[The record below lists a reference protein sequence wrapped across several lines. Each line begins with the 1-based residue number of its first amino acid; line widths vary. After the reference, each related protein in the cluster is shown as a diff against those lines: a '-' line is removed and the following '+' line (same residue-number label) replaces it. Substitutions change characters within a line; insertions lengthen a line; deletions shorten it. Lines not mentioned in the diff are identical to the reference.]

1 MNFELLL
8 VGVGGIFLIW
18 LWAFIYQ
25 LLNSR
30 TRMRTHDPKR
40 IVPINLLNNKDGII
54 IAEGRG
60 HLVYINDR
68 IREWFNLN
76 GADANLSIL
85 VNRIHP
91 PDLFHDLFAEEG
103 RATLRVGARQVEA
116 VSHTIPTVEGRRM
129 VVVLRELT
137 AESETDQLD
146 SNQALMVIQE
156 ISSAIISG
164 LDLTQTMNTILSAVG
179 RVIHFDGGEVTL
191 WDQTLNVLRPVGSI
205 GNRYRQRNGASGSN
219 GNAQYDSEEGYT
231 GWIARYRQP
240 LLLGDVEVRSD
251 VRPKDEVSSFLSYIG
266 LPLLVNDRFIGTL
279 ELVSQER
286 YAFDHEDLALLE
298 TIAGQAAVAI
308 ENARLATDQANRL
321 LQLTGLQSI
330 AQTMSDQTE
339 AYELYQILHERLA
352 SLMHVDLCGLLLF
365 DPDTEALVSQL
376 PFYGAPDSVISL
388 FRIPVPHDSTAYQL
402 WQEAPWWYSNT
413 VLQDDIVSALNMRG
427 LTEALVLRTAALVPM
442 NIGPNRI
449 GAVLVANKR
458 DGGKFNED
466 DMRLLSIFSAQ
477 ATIVVENANLYERE
491 RRYIA
496 ELANLEEMTRVAR
509 SSNDTHSIFT
519 QITERVA
526 KLLKVEMCGFL
537 FYEPLKNPT
546 DDKVAI
552 LTAQSPFYGVD
563 EESIQFYQIPVVR
576 GSIFEKL
583 HQSHGYWYSNE
594 LGHETWPGALSFA
607 QLASMVGMRRVML
620 APMTISG
627 DQYVFL
633 QVANKED
640 DFGPNDG
647 RVLTISAS
655 QASVLLDNIQL
666 YGDVQR
672 LTNETEGLRRI
683 TEKVASRLTIDEIV
697 NEVISEIAEIMD
709 AQTAAIAFLEP
720 SKGQLVYRPE
730 TAYGV
735 QMDGPMTMDIYSGG
749 FNQSPVMSRRPFR
762 SADVQRDKRILPVY
776 REMAEKLGIQNT
788 ILVPLVINQ
797 RAVGELGVGNKRRG
811 SFDKHDERLLMA
823 IAAQIAAAIE
833 RTRLYASTDA
843 DLQTLAQEQQ
853 ALDRV
858 SRELNQTLLLDRIL
872 EVIRG
877 EALRTTQ
884 ADDVSVVL
892 FNPETVAPTANDIET
907 RLSTQPLFEQ
917 DVHKQLAP
925 VEQHMLEI
933 NETYIVED
941 YYGSDLDAV
950 PADARSAIVQPI
962 RFGEHVVGLIH
973 IYTQKPHSF
982 SKETVSFIDR
992 LGQQASLAVSNA
1004 RRYQEQVRVNERLR
1018 RRAQQ
1023 VQQIFAFSQ
1032 MLREGASLA
1041 ELMQEVAHAISETV
1055 LFDKVLIR
1063 NYDGRDRQFRV
1074 IAQAGLPIDIQ
1085 RQAAELARP
1094 YEDLTEMLQGD
1105 RWKISN
1111 SYFFPAEL
1119 RDEWNEKFTNVME
1132 PYVRQYTE
1140 SSSPHDWN
1148 SEDLLVVPIL
1158 ASSGEIIGTISVD
1171 DPYNKRRP
1179 DIDTIELLEVFASQ
1193 AAFIIENFRLVET
1206 VQKEAESAR
1215 HERDRLAQLHLVSS
1229 EIQRAGTMSSRLQAV
1244 ADGMVAGGWQKVQIT
1259 LRNEHFETTALIT
1272 SGYTEEEVQ
1281 QLNNRLL
1288 PGKIWQERFNDLGFH
1303 ELKLGSA
1310 YYLRYDAPWVQK
1322 HIWGGQPPQPA
1333 TIADDLWHPQDK
1345 LYLPF
1350 MGHDQ
1355 RRIIGLVLL
1364 DDPIDG
1370 KRPTES
1376 SLQPIELFALQ
1387 AAAAIESTRLYNET
1401 VRQAETEQRLNEL
1414 MEAMA
1419 STLDQTEIIRALSM
1433 GLQPFVVFTRM
1444 HLALVQGN
1452 PPTSFELTRVEL
1464 TPDGKLHVFPD
1475 NPVPVQGSAL
1485 GVVLQEKKTHTFD
1498 LVRTESTEIYN
1509 DLTTWSVEGE
1519 RSVLMVPMI
1528 AGGEVIGILH
1538 LGSALDQSFRFTEEH
1553 TLTLIE
1559 RMANLSAVS
1568 IQNSRL
1574 FSSLD
1579 ESRGFNQAVVQS
1591 IQQGIVV
1598 LDDQLNLQLINA
1610 YMVDHYN
1617 WDANAVGRPLFAYR
1631 PEFKDFLEHS
1641 LKEVLRTG
1649 KELHQFDVQDID
1661 SDGNLLIR
1669 NFYTYPLRQGERIT
1683 GVVLLVE
1690 DITQRAMLEA
1700 DLSNRAEQLSALT
1713 NVSSQMTETLQP
1725 DQVIEVVL
1733 DALDTVIPYDGVALW
1748 LIDPIRP
1755 GSLQILAARGF
1766 DDPNTASAKDLIG
1779 LRVDIE
1785 DSLIFKEM
1793 AAQRQVVNIGDT
1805 ANDTRFPYGEARVY
1819 KNFLGA
1825 PLISKNEIIGVLQ
1838 LEKRQP
1844 LFYRPHH
1851 EQLALAFANQAAVAF
1866 NNANLFAETQDRAEQ
1881 LNRQT
1886 ERLTLLN
1893 RVSVLLS
1900 HSLDIEN
1907 ILEITLRETALALGV
1922 EEAAAI
1928 QMNPDDGM
1936 CRVLIEYPRSDIEPH
1951 LIFPS
1956 ATSDVINRVRTTLLP
1971 LAIESINESPMRDDI
1986 QRMLRRDDVKS
1997 TLFVPLVM
2005 SGSVIGIMRFD
2016 VVGGKNYKFNN
2027 DQIDLAQTLTNQAAI
2042 AVQNASLYEQS
2053 VQRTYQLE
2061 TLFEAGQVTAGALD
2075 VDDVMRRVATQM
2087 LIALRADWSEVM
2099 QWDQVENVLRVNETK
2114 SSLVMDDNDPSGRGL
2129 TYDLD
2134 EFPTRLLVLR
2144 SQRVLTLRYDD
2155 EEAHESERHHMLAK
2169 GIAHRLLVPLVINE
2183 VSIGLVQIDVYDRAR
2198 YFDQN
2203 QIRLVTTLANQAAV
2217 AIENARLQGETRA
2230 QIEELYIINDLS
2242 KAVSSTVVLDE
2253 LLSQVRLQLPVLT
2266 EAQYVYV
2273 ALYDKDDDS
2282 ISFPVAI
2289 GLGEDL
2295 HLSPYHPKPTDEF
2308 GYILQKQSPL
2318 LLAGGAF
2325 EQARHGIGITEPMFP
2340 NAKSLLG
2347 VPMMAGEEFIGILAL
2362 RDDENPRQFDYDDQ
2376 RVLSTIGAQLAVAIQ
2391 NAKLFR
2397 QTREF
2402 AQELESRVTDRTQ
2415 QLEQER
2421 QRIST
2426 LYDIASEIAAAT
2438 LDLDRVLNRTLEVVA
2453 HAIGATQGIILAID
2467 DISDQLYMIA
2477 QRGMDV
2483 GDESERLQLRQNEG
2497 LAGWIIQNRQ
2507 GVVIPNVQNDPR
2519 WIAITNRDLQPRSAV
2534 ATLLESGDDVRGVI
2548 MFYSD
2553 KPDVFND
2560 DHLRLVTAAAS
2571 QLANSMNSAEL
2582 YSLIR
2587 DQAERL
2593 GAILRQEQVEATKN
2607 TAILNSVADGVMYA
2621 NERGIIRVFNSTA
2634 ERILNL
2640 PSDQVLNRHIRE
2652 LTGIYGGRASGWMDF
2667 IEQWMADPTQYQY
2680 DDYIE
2685 LMLNLDDG
2693 RVINVRLSP
2702 VNMGDQFL
2710 GTVSVFR
2717 DITREAEID
2726 RLKSEFVATV
2736 SHELRTPM
2744 TSIKGY
2750 ADLLLLG
2757 AAGEMSEA
2765 QQRFLQTIKQ
2775 NADRLSIL
2783 VNDLLEVSRIDQ
2795 GQMPLRFTPVD
2806 VNEVIQTVCSHLSGR
2821 IRDANKPLDIR
2832 VEVAEKL
2839 PLIYADFDKIVQ
2851 VLQNI
2856 ADNAFNYTFADGIIT
2871 VGAHLNEEEQAV
2883 VLTIQDNGIGIPEN
2897 IRPRIFE
2904 RFFRGDE
2911 YSEVVMDTP
2920 GTGLGLA
2927 IVKELV
2933 NMHKGDIWFE
2943 SELGVGTTFFIKIP
2957 IATDSNNPVE

>member
-1 MNFELLL
+1 MNFELML
-8 VGVGGIFLIW
+8 VGVGVIFLIW

-54 IAEGRG
+54 VAEGRG
-60 HLVYINDR
+60 HLIYINDR

-85 VNRIHP
+85 ANRIHP
-91 PDLFHDLFAEEG
+91 PDLFHDLFADEG

-116 VSHTIPTVEGRRM
+116 VSHTIPTIEGRRM

-137 AESETDQLD
+137 AETEPDQLD
-146 SNQALMVIQE
+146 SNRALMVIQE
-156 ISSAIISG
+156 ISSAITSG

-179 RVIHFDGGEVTL
+179 RVIRFDGGEVTL
-191 WDQTLNVLRPVGSI
+191 WDQTLNVLRPVGSV
-205 GNRYRQRNGASGSN
+205 GNRHRQRNGASGSN
-219 GNAQYDSEEGYT
+219 GNYQYDSEEGYT
-231 GWIARYRQP
+231 GWIARYHQP

-251 VRPKDEVSSFLSYIG
+251 VRPKGENFPFLSYIG

-279 ELVSQER
+279 ELVSEER

-352 SLMHVDLCGLLLF
+352 SLMHVDLCGLLLY
-365 DPDTEALVSQL
+365 DPDAQTLVSQL

-388 FRIPVPHDSTAYQL
+388 FRIPVPHGSTAYQL
-402 WQEAPWWYSNT
+402 WQESPWWYSNS
-413 VLQDDIVSALNMRG
+413 VLQDDMVSALNMRG

-442 NIGPNRI
+442 SIGSNRI
-449 GAVLVANKR
+449 GAVLIANKR

-509 SSNDTHSIFT
+509 SSNDTQSIFT

-526 KLLKVEMCGFL
+526 KLLEVEMCGFL
-537 FYEPLKNPT
+537 FYDPVKNPS
-546 DDKVAI
+546 DDKIAV

-563 EESIQFYQIPVVR
+563 DESIQFYQVPVVR
-576 GSIFEKL
+576 GSIFDKL
-583 HQSHGYWYSNE
+583 LDSHDYWYSNE
-594 LGHETWPGALSFA
+594 LGHENWPGALSFA

-620 APMTISG
+620 IPLTIG
-627 DQYVFL
+627 GEQKAFL
-633 QVANKED
+633 QVANKSED
-640 DFGPNDG
+640 FTPNDG
-647 RVLTISAS
+647 RVLSISAS
-655 QASVLLDNIQL
+655 QASVLIDNIQL

-672 LTNETEGLRRI
+672 LSNETDGLRRI
-683 TEKVASRLTIDEIV
+683 AEKVASRLTIDEIV
-697 NEVISEIAEIMD
+697 NEVIAEIAEIIG

-735 QMDGPMTMDIYSGG
+735 QMDSPMTIDIYSGG

-762 SADVQRDKRILPVY
+762 SSNIDRDKRVLPVY
-776 REMAEKLGIQNT
+776 RELAGKLGIQNA
-788 ILVPLVINQ
+788 IIVPLVINQ
-797 RAVGELGVGNKRRG
+797 RAVGELGVGNKKRG
-811 SFDKHDERLLMA
+811 SFDQADERLLLA
-823 IAAQIAAAIE
+823 IAAQVAAAIE

-843 DLQTLAQEQQ
+843 DLQTLVQEQQ
-853 ALDRV
+853 ALDRI

-877 EALRTTQ
+877 EAMRTTQ

-892 FNPETVAPTANDIET
+892 FNPETELPTANDIET
-907 RLSTQPLFEQ
+907 RISTQPLFGENIHQ
-917 DVHKQLAP
+917 RLAP
-925 VEQHMLEI
+925 VEQHVLDT
-933 NETYIVED
+933 NTTAIVED
-941 YYGSDLDAV
+941 YFGSDFEAV
-950 PADARSAIVQPI
+950 PSDARSAIVQPI
-962 RFGEHVVGLIH
+962 RFGEYVVGLIH
-973 IYTQKPHSF
+973 IYTKKPHSF
-982 SKETVSFIDR
+982 NKETVTFIDR
-992 LGQQASLAVSNA
+992 LGQQASIAVSNA

-1032 MLREGASLA
+1032 MLREGASLG

-1055 LFDKVLIR
+1055 RFDKILIR
-1063 NYDGRDRQFRV
+1063 NLDERDNLFRV
-1074 IAQAGLPIDIQ
+1074 IAQAGLPLEVNIN
-1085 RQAAELARP
+1085 ANELARP
-1094 YEDLTEMLQGD
+1094 YSDLTKMLEGD

-1111 SYFFPAEL
+1111 SYFFPSEL
-1119 RDEWNEKFTNVME
+1119 RDEWSAQFNNVME
-1132 PYVRQYTE
+1132 PYVRTYLD
-1140 SSSPHDWN
+1140 SSGPRQWSG
-1148 SEDLLVVPIL
+1148 EDLLIVPIL
-1158 ASSGEIIGTISVD
+1158 ASSGDIIGTISVD
-1171 DPYNKRRP
+1171 DPYDGRRP
-1179 DIDTIELLEVFASQ
+1179 DIEIIELLEVFASQ

-1229 EIQRAGTMSSRLQAV
+1229 EIQRAGTMSTRLQAV

-1272 SGYTEEEVQ
+1272 SGYTEDEVQ

-1288 PGKIWQERFNDLGFH
+1288 PGKIWQDRFNDLGFH

-1310 YYLRYDAPWVQK
+1310 YYLRYNAPWVQK
-1322 HIWGGQPPQPA
+1322 NIWGGQPPQPA
-1333 TIADDLWHPQDK
+1333 SVPDDLWHPQDK
-1345 LYLPF
+1345 LYLPL

-1355 RRIIGLVLL
+1355 KRIIGLVLL
-1364 DDPIDG
+1364 DDPVDG

-1376 SLQPIELFALQ
+1376 SLQPIELFGLQ

-1444 HLALVQGN
+1444 HLALPQGN
-1452 PPTSFELTRVEL
+1452 PPVNFELTRVEL

-1475 NPVPVQGSAL
+1475 NPVPIQGSAL
-1485 GVVLQEKKTHTFD
+1485 GIALQEMKTHTFD
-1498 LVRTESTEIYN
+1498 LVRTESTEIYG
-1509 DLTTWSVEGE
+1509 DLQTWSSEGE

-1528 AGGEVIGILH
+1528 AGGEAIGILH

-1610 YMVDHYN
+1610 YMVDHYR

-1649 KELHQFDVQDID
+1649 KELHQFDVQDVD
-1661 SDGNLLIR
+1661 NEGNLLIR

-1748 LIDPIRP
+1748 LIDPNNQ

-1766 DDPNTASAKDLIG
+1766 DDPGTASARELIG
-1779 LRVDIE
+1779 LRVEIE
-1785 DSLIFKEM
+1785 DSLLFREM
-1793 AAQRQVVNIGDT
+1793 ADQRQVVNIGDT
-1805 ANDTRFPYGEARVY
+1805 SNDTRFPYGEARVY

-1907 ILEITLRETALALGV
+1907 ILEITLRETAIALGV

-1928 QMNPDDGM
+1928 QINPDDGM
-1936 CRVLIEYPRSDIEPH
+1936 CRVMIEFPRSDIEPH
-1951 LIFPS
+1951 LAFPANS
-1956 ATSDVINRVRTTLLP
+1956 SEVIGRIRNTLLP
-1971 LAIESINESPMRDDI
+1971 MVVERINDSPLRDDV

-2016 VVGGKNYKFNN
+2016 VVGGQSYKFNS

-2099 QWDQVENVLRVNETK
+2099 QWDQVENVLRVHETK
-2114 SSLVMDDNDPSGRGL
+2114 SSLVMDDSDPSGRGQV
-2129 TYDLD
+2129 YDLN
-2134 EFPTRLLVLR
+2134 EFPSRLLVLR
-2144 SQRVLTLRYDD
+2144 SQRVMPLRYDD
-2155 EEAHESERHHMLAK
+2155 EAHDTELSHMQAK
-2169 GIAHRLLVPLVINE
+2169 GVAHRLLVPLVINE

-2217 AIENARLQGETRA
+2217 AIENARLQGETRT

-2253 LLSQVRLQLPVLT
+2253 LLGQVRMQLPVLT
-2266 EAQYVYV
+2266 EAQYIYV
-2273 ALYDKDDDS
+2273 ALYDKANDLMT
-2282 ISFPVAI
+2282 FPVAI
-2289 GLGEDL
+2289 GLHEDL
-2295 HLSPYHPKPTDEF
+2295 EMAPYQPKASDEL
-2308 GYILQKQSPL
+2308 GYILQRQAPL
-2318 LLAGGAF
+2318 LLAGSAF

-2340 NAKSLLG
+2340 NAKSFLG
-2347 VPMMAGEEFIGILAL
+2347 VPMMAGDEFIGVLVL

-2376 RVLSTIGAQLAVAIQ
+2376 RVLSTISAQLAVAIQ
-2391 NAKLFR
+2391 NATLFR

-2402 AQELESRVTDRTQ
+2402 AQELESRVADRTQ

-2438 LDLDRVLNRTLEVVA
+2438 LDLDRVLNRTLEVVS

-2483 GDESERLQLRQNEG
+2483 NDESERLQLRQNEG

-2519 WIAITNRDLQPRSAV
+2519 WIAITNRDRQPRSAV

-2548 MFYSD
+2548 MFYSENAS
-2553 KPDVFND
+2553 VFND

-2685 LMLNLDDG
+2685 LTLNLDDG

-2757 AAGEMSEA
+2757 AAGEMTEA

-2806 VNEVIQTVCSHLSGR
+2806 VNEVIQTVCAHLSGR
-2821 IRDANKPLDIR
+2821 IRDANKSLEIR
-2832 VEVAEKL
+2832 VDVPEKL

-2856 ADNAFNYTFADGIIT
+2856 ADNAFNYTFADGTIT
-2871 VGAHLNEEEQAV
+2871 VGAKLTEDKQMV
-2883 VLTIQDNGIGIPEN
+2883 VMTVQDTGIGIPDN

-2933 NMHKGDIWFE
+2933 NMHKGEIWFE
-2943 SELGVGTTFFIKIP
+2943 SEMGVGTTFFIKIP
-2957 IATDSNNPVE
+2957 IATDSSLVE